1 MTSHC
6 TYSAHYKKAP
16 KTVDINNFKK
26 DVCFGWIGRNHKDT
40 EKYSGVIQYMA
51 IQKNV
56 QYGQYSTTFFG
67 REWEIS
73 DTDPDMPAVLTREHC
88 EFWIALLQQ
97 AGFKFKVLQT
107 EDVGEKKL
115 PAYLFEVDIEEHH
128 GWYGLTLATLTAL
141 RYLVEYTNI
150 VRNAL
155 ELYRKFPNTP
165 PWDLLMAAVRTQD
178 EGGGVMHHGGR
189 SGHSLVFNTDLTY
202 PSCYAECVDAFL
214 LNRVEGRS
222 GWNVQYS
229 FDGKSESGLQY
240 VSVNRIKDI
249 YGGKVHV

>member
-6 TYSAHYKKAP
+6 TYAAHYEKAP
-16 KTVDINNFKK
+16 KKGNINNFKK
-26 DVCFGWIGRNHKDT
+26 DVCFGWIGRKHTDT
-40 EKYSGVIQYMA
+40 EKYSGVIHYMA

-56 QYGQYSTTFFG
+56 QYGSFSSTFFG
-67 REWEIS
+67 REWEIH
-73 DTDPDMPAVLTREHC
+73 DTDPDRPAVLTREHC

-107 EDVGEKKL
+107 EDVGEHNL

-128 GWYGLTLATLTAL
+128 GWFGLTLATLTAL

-150 VRNAL
+150 VRNAFQL
-155 ELYRKFPNTP
+155 HHKFPNTP
-165 PWDLLMAAVRTQD
+165 PWDLLMAAVRTRD
-178 EGGGVMHHGGR
+178 EGGGVIHHGGH
-189 SGHSLVFNTDLTY
+189 SGHSLVYCTDLTY

-214 LNRVEGRS
+214 LSRVEGRS
-222 GWNVQYS
+222 GWNVHSS
-229 FDGKSESGLQY
+229 FNGKSESESQS
-240 VSVNRIKDI
+240 VSVDRIKDI

>member
-6 TYSAHYKKAP
+6 TYAAHYEKAP
-16 KTVDINNFKK
+16 KKVNINNFKK
-26 DVCFGWIGRNHKDT
+26 DICFGWIGRKHTDT
-40 EKYSGVIQYMA
+40 EKYSGVIHYMA

-56 QYGQYSTTFFG
+56 QYGSFSSTFFG
-67 REWEIS
+67 REWEIH
-73 DTDPDMPAVLTREHC
+73 DTDPDRPAVLTREHC

-107 EDVGEKKL
+107 EDVGEHNL

-128 GWYGLTLATLTAL
+128 GWFGLTLATLTAL

-150 VRNAL
+150 VRNAFQL
-155 ELYRKFPNTP
+155 HHKFPNTP
-165 PWDLLMAAVRTQD
+165 PWDLLMAAVRTRD
-178 EGGGVMHHGGR
+178 EGGGVTHHGGH
-189 SGHSLVFNTDLTY
+189 SGHSLVYRTDLTY

-214 LNRVEGRS
+214 LNRVAGNS
-222 GWNVQYS
+222 GWDVQSS
-229 FDGKSESGLQY
+229 FDGKSESQSQS
-240 VSVNRIKDI
+240 VSVDRIKDI

>member
-6 TYSAHYKKAP
+6 TYAAHYEKAP
-16 KTVDINNFKK
+16 KKVNINNFKN
-26 DVCFGWIGRNHKDT
+26 DICFGWIGRKHTDT
-40 EKYSGVIQYMA
+40 EKYSGVIHYMA

-56 QYGQYSTTFFG
+56 QYGSFSSTFFG
-67 REWEIS
+67 REWEIH
-73 DTDPDMPAVLTREHC
+73 DTDPDRPAVLTREHC

-107 EDVGEKKL
+107 EDVGEHNL

-128 GWYGLTLATLTAL
+128 GWFGLTLATLTAL

-150 VRNAL
+150 VRNAFQL
-155 ELYRKFPNTP
+155 HHKFPNTP
-165 PWDLLMAAVRTQD
+165 PWDLLMAAVRTRD
-178 EGGGVMHHGGR
+178 EGGGVIHHGGH
-189 SGHSLVFNTDLTY
+189 SGHSLVHCTDLTY

-214 LNRVEGRS
+214 LNRVAGNI

-229 FDGKSESGLQY
+229 FDGKSESEPQS
-240 VSVNRIKDI
+240 VSVDRIKDI

>member
-1 MTSHC
+1 
-6 TYSAHYKKAP
+6 
-16 KTVDINNFKK
+16 
-26 DVCFGWIGRNHKDT
+26 
-40 EKYSGVIQYMA
+40 MA

-56 QYGQYSTTFFG
+56 HYGHYSTTFFG
-67 REWEIS
+67 RKWEIK

-88 EFWIALLQQ
+88 EFWITLLQQ

-107 EDVGEKKL
+107 EDVGENKL
-115 PAYLFEVDIEEHH
+115 PAYIFEVDIEDHH

-165 PWDLLMAAVRTQD
+165 PWDLLMAALRTKD
-178 EGGGVMHHGGR
+178 EGGGVTHHGGR
-189 SGHSLVFNTDLTY
+189 SGHSLVFHTDLTY

-214 LNRVEGRS
+214 LSRVEGNS
-222 GWNVQYS
+222 SWDVQSS
-229 FDGKSESGLQY
+229 FDGKCMSGTQY
-240 VSVNRIKDI
+240 VLVDKIKDI
-249 YGGKVHV
+249 SGGKIHV

>member
-6 TYSAHYKKAP
+6 TYAAHYEKAP
-16 KTVDINNFKK
+16 KKVAVNNFKK
-26 DVCFGWIGRNHKDT
+26 DVCFGWVGRKHEPNKKH
-40 EKYSGVIQYMA
+40 SGVIHYMA

-56 QYGQYSTTFFG
+56 HYGCYYSTFFG
-67 REWEIS
+67 REWEIH
-73 DTDPDMPAVLTREHC
+73 DTDPERPAVLTWEHC

-107 EDVGEKKL
+107 EDVGSANL

-128 GWYGLTLATLTAL
+128 GWFGLTLATLTAL

-150 VRNAL
+150 VRNAFQL
-155 ELYRKFPNTP
+155 HHKFPNTP
-165 PWDLLMAAVRTQD
+165 PWDLLMAAVRTRD
-178 EGGGVMHHGGR
+178 EGGGVIHHGGH
-189 SGHSLVFNTDLTY
+189 SGHSLVFHTDLTY

-214 LNRVEGRS
+214 LNRVAGNS
-222 GWNVQYS
+222 GWDVHYS
-229 FDGKSESGLQY
+229 FNGKSESQSQS
-240 VSVNRIKDI
+240 VSVDRIKDI

>member
-6 TYSAHYKKAP
+6 TYAAHYEKAP
-16 KTVDINNFKK
+16 KKVNINNFKN
-26 DVCFGWIGRNHKDT
+26 DICFGWIGRKHTDT
-40 EKYSGVIQYMA
+40 EKYSGVIHYMA

-56 QYGQYSTTFFG
+56 QYGSFSSTFFG
-67 REWEIS
+67 REWEIH
-73 DTDPDMPAVLTREHC
+73 DTDPDRPAVLTREHC

-107 EDVGEKKL
+107 EDVGEHNL

-128 GWYGLTLATLTAL
+128 GWFGLTLATLTAL

-150 VRNAL
+150 VRNAFQL
-155 ELYRKFPNTP
+155 HHKFPNTP
-165 PWDLLMAAVRTQD
+165 PWDLLMAAVRSRD
-178 EGGGVMHHGGR
+178 EGGGVIHHGGH
-189 SGHSLVFNTDLTY
+189 SGHSLVYHTDLTY

-214 LNRVEGRS
+214 LSRVEGQS
-222 GWNVQYS
+222 GWNVHSS
-229 FDGKSESGLQY
+229 FNGKSESQSQS
-240 VSVNRIKDI
+240 VSIDRIKDI

>member
-6 TYSAHYKKAP
+6 TYAAHYEKAP
-16 KTVDINNFKK
+16 KKVNINNFKN
-26 DVCFGWIGRNHKDT
+26 DICFGWIGRKHTDT
-40 EKYSGVIQYMA
+40 EKYSGVIHYMA

-56 QYGQYSTTFFG
+56 QYGSFSSTFFG
-67 REWEIS
+67 REWEIH
-73 DTDPDMPAVLTREHC
+73 DTDPDRPAVLTREHC

-107 EDVGEKKL
+107 EDVGEHNL

-128 GWYGLTLATLTAL
+128 GWFGLTLATLTAL

-150 VRNAL
+150 VRNAFQL
-155 ELYRKFPNTP
+155 HHKFPNTP
-165 PWDLLMAAVRTQD
+165 PWDLLMAAVRTRD
-178 EGGGVMHHGGR
+178 EGGGVIHHGGH
-189 SGHSLVFNTDLTY
+189 SGHSLVYCTDLTY

-214 LNRVEGRS
+214 LSRVEGRS
-222 GWNVQYS
+222 GWNVHSS
-229 FDGKSESGLQY
+229 FNGKSESQSQS
-240 VSVNRIKDI
+240 VSIDRIKDI

>member
-6 TYSAHYKKAP
+6 TYAAHYEKAP
-16 KTVDINNFKK
+16 KKVDINDFKK
-26 DVCFGWIGRNHKDT
+26 DVCFGWIGRKHEDT
-40 EKYSGVIQYMA
+40 EKYSGVIHYMA

-56 QYGQYSTTFFG
+56 HYGCYYSTFFG
-67 REWEIS
+67 REWEIN

-107 EDVGEKKL
+107 EDVGEHNL

-150 VRNAL
+150 VRNAFQL
-155 ELYRKFPNTP
+155 HHKFPNTP
-165 PWDLLMAAVRTQD
+165 PWDLLMAAVRTRD
-178 EGGGVMHHGGR
+178 EGGGVIHHGGH
-189 SGHSLVFNTDLTY
+189 SGHSLVFHTDLTY

-214 LNRVEGRS
+214 LNRVAGNS
-222 GWNVQYS
+222 GWDVHYS
-229 FDGKSESGLQY
+229 FNGKSESQSQS
-240 VSVNRIKDI
+240 VSVDRIKDI

>member
-6 TYSAHYKKAP
+6 TYAAHYEKAP
-16 KTVDINNFKK
+16 KKVDINDFKK
-26 DVCFGWIGRNHKDT
+26 DVCFGWIGRKHEDT
-40 EKYSGVIQYMA
+40 EKYSGVIHYMA

-56 QYGQYSTTFFG
+56 HYGYYYSTFFG
-67 REWEIS
+67 REWEIN

-107 EDVGEKKL
+107 EDVGKNNL

-128 GWYGLTLATLTAL
+128 GWFGLTLATLTAL

-150 VRNAL
+150 VRNAFQL
-155 ELYRKFPNTP
+155 HHKFPNTP
-165 PWDLLMAAVRTQD
+165 PWDLLMAAVRTRD
-178 EGGGVMHHGGR
+178 EGGGVIHHGGH
-189 SGHSLVFNTDLTY
+189 SGHSLVYCTDLTY

-214 LNRVEGRS
+214 LNRVAGNS
-222 GWNVQYS
+222 GWDVHYS
-229 FDGKSESGLQY
+229 FNGKSESQSQS
-240 VSVNRIKDI
+240 VSVDRIKDI

>member
-6 TYSAHYKKAP
+6 TYAAHYEKAP
-16 KTVDINNFKK
+16 KKVNINNFKK
-26 DVCFGWIGRNHKDT
+26 DICFGWIGRKHTDT
-40 EKYSGVIQYMA
+40 EKYSGVIHYMA

-56 QYGQYSTTFFG
+56 QYGSFSSTFFG
-67 REWEIS
+67 REWEIH
-73 DTDPDMPAVLTREHC
+73 DTDPDRPAVLTREHC

-107 EDVGEKKL
+107 EDVGEHNL

-150 VRNAL
+150 VRNAFQL
-155 ELYRKFPNTP
+155 HHKFPNTP
-165 PWDLLMAAVRTQD
+165 PWDLLMAAVRTRD
-178 EGGGVMHHGGR
+178 EGGGVIHHGGH
-189 SGHSLVFNTDLTY
+189 SGHSLVYCTDLTY

-214 LNRVEGRS
+214 LNRVAGNS
-222 GWNVQYS
+222 GWDVHYS
-229 FDGKSESGLQY
+229 FNGKSESQSQS
-240 VSVNRIKDI
+240 VSVDRIKDI

>member
-6 TYSAHYKKAP
+6 TYAAHYEKAP
-16 KTVDINNFKK
+16 KKVNINNFKK
-26 DVCFGWIGRNHKDT
+26 DICFGWIGRKHKDT
-40 EKYSGVIQYMA
+40 EKYSGVIHYMA

-56 QYGQYSTTFFG
+56 QYGSFSSTFFG
-67 REWEIS
+67 REWEIH
-73 DTDPDMPAVLTREHC
+73 DTDPDRPAVLTREHC

-107 EDVGEKKL
+107 EDVGEHNL

-150 VRNAL
+150 VRNAFQL
-155 ELYRKFPNTP
+155 HHKFPNTP
-165 PWDLLMAAVRTQD
+165 PWDLLMAAVRTRD
-178 EGGGVMHHGGR
+178 EGGGVIHHGGH
-189 SGHSLVFNTDLTY
+189 SGHSLVYCTDLTY

-214 LNRVEGRS
+214 LNRVAGNI

-229 FDGKSESGLQY
+229 FDGKSESESQY
-240 VSVNRIKDI
+240 VSVDRIKDI
-249 YGGKVHV
+249 SGGKIHV